1 MKRNYLVDIQLP
13 EELDED
19 FITRIPQQRMVVN
32 KLMEKG
38 IITTYALSADRTK
51 LWIVIQTETPRMV
64 KEILQKM
71 PLYNKY
77 MELLIYE
84 LAFHEIPS
92 FSNMQLS
99 LN

>member
-13 EELDED
+13 EELDDD

-51 LWIVIQTETPRMV
+51 LWIVIQSESPRMV

-71 PLYNKY
+71 PLYNY
-77 MELLIYE
+77 MEILIHE
-84 LAFHEIPS
+84 LAFHESPS
-92 FSNMQLS
+92 FLIPQPS

>member
-13 EELDED
+13 EELDDD

-51 LWIVIQTETPRMV
+51 LWIVIQAETTRMV
-64 KEILQKM
+64 KEILQKL
-71 PLYNKY
+71 PLYKY
-77 MELLIYE
+77 MELLIHE
-84 LAFHEIPS
+84 LAFHESPS
-92 FSNMQLS
+92 FSIPQPS

>member
-13 EELDED
+13 EKLDED
-19 FITRIPQQRMVVN
+19 FITRIPQQRKVVN

-71 PLYNKY
+71 PSYKY
-77 MELLIYE
+77 MELLIYK
-84 LAFHEIPS
+84 LVFTKP
-92 FSNMQLS
+92 FFL
-99 LN
+99 

>member
-13 EELDED
+13 EKLDED

-71 PLYNKY
+71 PLYKY

-92 FSNMQLS
+92 FSNLQLS